1 MLGRGAPGRLLGV
14 SACRGD
20 GRPAG
25 VAVGTGAPAACLTG
39 VALVR
44 VMRFPDIL
52 EALVDR
58 HLEYVLAVSTL
69 AELREVVTA
78 SADLPDTAVVRAR
91 VGFGNLNG
99 AKIRKIRIG
108 VEKPDHE

>member
-1 MLGRGAPGRLLGV
+1 
-14 SACRGD
+14 
-20 GRPAG
+20 
-25 VAVGTGAPAACLTG
+25 
-39 VALVR
+39 
-44 VMRFPDIL
+44 
-52 EALVDR
+52 VDR